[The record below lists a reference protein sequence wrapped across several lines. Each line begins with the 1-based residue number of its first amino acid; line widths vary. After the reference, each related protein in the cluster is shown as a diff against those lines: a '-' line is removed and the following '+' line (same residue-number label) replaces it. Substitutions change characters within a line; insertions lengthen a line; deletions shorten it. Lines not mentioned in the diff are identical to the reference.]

1 MDRLMEPETPGLD
14 AAIAAIWKK
23 HRELMFTRMDTIDA
37 ALSSAADGTLDA
49 DTRAA
54 AHRDAHKL
62 AGALGTFGLHEG
74 TAHARSIEHALDGDS
89 VIDFGSLRENARGLR
104 AALESRA

>member
-1 MDRLMEPETPGLD
+1 MTDEPNPPGLN
-14 AAIAAIWKK
+14 AAIEAIWLR
-23 HRELMFTRMDTIDA
+23 HRELMFTRMSQIDSALRDA
-37 ALSSAADGTLDA
+37 AVGTLDA

-74 TAHARSIEHALDGDS
+74 TVCARQIENDLGSD
-89 VIDFGSLRENARGLR
+89 GSLDAESLQDAARRLR
-104 AALESRA
+104 AQLESR